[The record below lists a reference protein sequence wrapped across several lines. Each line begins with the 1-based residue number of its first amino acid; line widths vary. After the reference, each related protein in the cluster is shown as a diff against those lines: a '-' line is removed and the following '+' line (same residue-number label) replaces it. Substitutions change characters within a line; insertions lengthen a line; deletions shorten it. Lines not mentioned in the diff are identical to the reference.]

1 MSLDESLVLDED
13 EIFQL
18 TENISQLLSQNQEM
32 RDRLKQAEF
41 ELRFVEFQTSILIY
55 KNFNLLKLIAPKMT
69 CCLIRV

>member
-18 TENISQLLSQNQEM
+18 TENISRLLSQNQEM

-41 ELRFVEFQTSILIY
+41 ELRFVSFQTNIEY
-55 KNFNLLKLIAPKMT
+55 KF
-69 CCLIRV
+69 